1 MQIAWPGREEEGYF
15 PSTETGFTLLQRY
28 ETSSITSQPV
38 REEMDPPM
46 LEMLTMAA
54 LLQLIPEPG
63 LSWAAFF
70 SRGRNAC
77 GEWKE
82 RHAQRRLVG
91 RHVSFHSGSYQSS
104 RIREQLLADISVDH
118 LVQPPLPKQSH
129 QEPIAQDHVQ
139 VTFGHL
145 QGRTMSTSSHS
156 KDSATHRCSKQRQG
170 ANSCSPGS
178 DHDTLLSGMGLYL
191 CTVTMSQ

>member
-1 MQIAWPGREEEGYF
+1 
-15 PSTETGFTLLQRY
+15 
-28 ETSSITSQPV
+28 
-38 REEMDPPM
+38 
-46 LEMLTMAA
+46 MAA

-82 RHAQRRLVG
+82 RRAQRRLVG

-139 VTFGHL
+139 VTLEDF
-145 QGRTMSTSSHS
+145 QGGTPNDRRGQSLPALSHPS
-156 KDSATHRCSKQRQG
+156 V
-170 ANSCSPGS
+170 SPVPPS
-178 DHDTLLSGMGLYL
+178 PSLLR
-191 CTVTMSQ
+191 

>member
-1 MQIAWPGREEEGYF
+1 
-15 PSTETGFTLLQRY
+15 
-28 ETSSITSQPV
+28 
-38 REEMDPPM
+38 M

-129 QEPIAQDHVQ
+129 QEPIAQVYVQ

-170 ANSCSPGS
+170 ANSFSPGS
-178 DHDTLLSGMGLYL
+178 DHDTLLPGMGSYL
-191 CTVTMSQ
+191 CTLIISESEASDSKVPNCSVY